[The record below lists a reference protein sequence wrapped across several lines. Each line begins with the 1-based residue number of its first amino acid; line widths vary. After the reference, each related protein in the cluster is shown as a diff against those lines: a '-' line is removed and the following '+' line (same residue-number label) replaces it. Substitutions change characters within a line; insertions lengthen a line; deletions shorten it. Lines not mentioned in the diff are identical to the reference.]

1 MSCLFHGHSS
11 GLLLA
16 YFIRTFISSQSNSLS
31 MTLHGK
37 GIGQLIQNVNWTL
50 ETSLLFGRLT
60 AKKLESWKWKNLIN
74 GISVTWKIIMK
85 VRIFKVR
92 RHCVQCWFC
101 WFIAGSCA
109 LSPQGFGGALKLQV
123 PSSMSDEVAYKQ
135 NILQKVTYFL
145 VLTSSSCGIVDLDLC
160 FFNCM

>member
-1 MSCLFHGHSS
+1 
-11 GLLLA
+11 
-16 YFIRTFISSQSNSLS
+16 
-31 MTLHGK
+31 
-37 GIGQLIQNVNWTL
+37 
-50 ETSLLFGRLT
+50 
-60 AKKLESWKWKNLIN
+60 
-74 GISVTWKIIMK
+74 MK

-160 FFNCM
+160 FFQLYVTFLGPHTNKILEQLW